1 MGEGR
6 QAEKRSVRFFQH
18 GRDRK
23 GGVNMGIQSQSETRS
38 WVRGHGL
45 STVLVLSLSW
55 YAGASLASAATEL
68 ESSHAQLLPGDRVL
82 LGTVKEVRGEQA
94 RVDTGELQPRFIP
107 MGVRKAKGLTTLKP
121 GDRVE
126 ITVNEQNLL
135 VDVHMAGESSSHQV
149 VQGRLAGALETGH
162 DKAVIRTSDGA
173 EQSHFIRPVAR
184 SKVASVPVG
193 VDAVFL
199 IDELDKIV
207 DVTYGSLEAVHRA
220 AELWQKMT
228 PLKGNLR
235 QVVGVIQK
243 PLAANTIVIRTD
255 DGNEQQYEVR
265 PLIQPRLAKLSRGDA
280 ATLLL
285 DAENQ
290 VADVAFVPEK

>member
-1 MGEGR
+1 
-6 QAEKRSVRFFQH
+6 
-18 GRDRK
+18 
-23 GGVNMGIQSQSETRS
+23 
-38 WVRGHGL
+38 
-45 STVLVLSLSW
+45 
-55 YAGASLASAATEL
+55 
-68 ESSHAQLLPGDRVL
+68 
-82 LGTVKEVRGEQA
+82 
-94 RVDTGELQPRFIP
+94 
-107 MGVRKAKGLTTLKP
+107 
-121 GDRVE
+121 
-126 ITVNEQNLL
+126 
-135 VDVHMAGESSSHQV
+135 MAGESSSHQV

-220 AELWQKMT
+220 AELWKKMT

-235 QVVGVIQK
+235 QVVGGIQK
-243 PLAANTIVIRTD
+243 PLAANTIVIRTE

-265 PLIQPRLAKLSRGDA
+265 PLIQPRRPSFPRATPPCFCWMRKIKWPTSHSCRRNKASSR
-280 ATLLL
+280 
-285 DAENQ
+285 
-290 VADVAFVPEK
+290 